1 LKSDSNTGNAG
12 DNKSFQS
19 RSTLSS
25 IYSPIHLD
33 YGSSREDNAI
43 DSGLSTMNED
53 ESQASSVS
61 FHISRDHSPYESNHA
76 FTRDFI
82 KVENKPA
89 LFSRTESAVS
99 YDTNQS
105 GNSYGARTI
114 QSNNESIWTAHN
126 TPIMAKNKLVSRLN
140 SSVLASNSS
149 FFRVDQHSGDI
160 SSKNSKAESIW
171 TTQSNLR
178 DKCFPLMPS
187 KDFSLPSSLDNQP
200 SLSTLTSSQ
209 QSIKKKW
216 YPSQLSN
223 NALRSSQS
231 NLASK
236 NKKLNVNDSCSKVI
250 DYNSL
255 GITSMKNNSTLKSSE
270 AECVLKSNTA
280 LPDGYIRTSNGSL
293 VDFKSIVDESCLNSG
308 KKHMKVLFGRPE
320 FSQFGNEYNQNKK
333 TKKNSTSDYGSIGSS
348 STNSSIN
355 SSSHSSCSV
364 KSRDSSTS
372 NSSNSSAASSSTA
385 SSSTASSSTASSSTA
400 SSSTASSSTASSSA
414 ARNSYS
420 VNSSSIN
427 KSAST
432 SSSSA
437 SSSPSKNSESS
448 DSKESLENLIY
459 NTKSNCTYD
468 VNSLQTLDGFCK
480 MISPTKSE
488 QSTDTSTNSKTSAS
502 SMSEKSSSNDLIQT
516 KKVQPHFTIPAN
528 IWQRSDEIVSF
539 CFDINMDIN

>member
-1 LKSDSNTGNAG
+1 
-12 DNKSFQS
+12 
-19 RSTLSS
+19 LS
-25 IYSPIHLD
+25 
-33 YGSSREDNAI
+33 
-43 DSGLSTMNED
+43 
-53 ESQASSVS
+53 
-61 FHISRDHSPYESNHA
+61 
-76 FTRDFI
+76 
-82 KVENKPA
+82 
-89 LFSRTESAVS
+89 
-99 YDTNQS
+99 
-105 GNSYGARTI
+105 
-114 QSNNESIWTAHN
+114 
-126 TPIMAKNKLVSRLN
+126 
-140 SSVLASNSS
+140 SNSS
-149 FFRVDQHSGDI
+149 FFRIDQHSGDI

-171 TTQSNLR
+171 TTQSHLR
-178 DKCFPLMPS
+178 DKCFSLMPS

-200 SLSTLTSSQ
+200 SLSALTSSQ

-308 KKHMKVLFGRPE
+308 KKHMEALFGRPE

-333 TKKNSTSDYGSIGSS
+333 TKKYVTSDYGSIGSS

-372 NSSNSSAASSSTA
+372 NSSNSSA
-385 SSSTASSSTASSSTA
+385 ASSSTA